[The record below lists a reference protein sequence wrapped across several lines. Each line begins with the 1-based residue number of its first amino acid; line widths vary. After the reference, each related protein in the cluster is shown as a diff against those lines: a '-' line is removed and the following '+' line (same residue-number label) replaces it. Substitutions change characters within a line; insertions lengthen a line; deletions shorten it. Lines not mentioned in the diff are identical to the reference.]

1 MAMILDDK
9 INTILEERAWYI
21 QHMLSDEELLAQ
33 IAEEA
38 AELSHAA
45 LKLRRVL
52 DGSNPTPVTKE
63 NAMDDLIEEF
73 GDIILAMRVYGLD
86 YQDVQDTCLRKS
98 ARWMKRLN
106 AKKDGEEIS

>member
-1 MAMILDDK
+1 MILDEK
-9 INTILEERAWYI
+9 INDLLEERAWSI
-21 QHMLSDEELLAQ
+21 QRMLPEEELLAQ

-63 NAMDDLIEEF
+63 NAIDDLIEEF
-73 GDIILAMRVYGLD
+73 GDTILAMRVYGLD
-86 YQDVQDTCLRKS
+86 FQDVQDICLRKS
-98 ARWMKRLN
+98 ARWLKRLH
-106 AKKDGEEIS
+106 AKKNGEEIS

>member
-1 MAMILDDK
+1 MILDEK
-9 INTILEERAWYI
+9 INDLLEERAWSI
-21 QHMLSDEELLAQ
+21 QRMLSEEELLAQ

-63 NAMDDLIEEF
+63 NAIDDLIEEF
-73 GDIILAMRVYGLD
+73 GDTILAMRVYGLD
-86 YQDVQDTCLRKS
+86 FQDVQDTCLRKS
-98 ARWMKRLN
+98 ARWLKRLH
-106 AKKDGEEIS
+106 AKENGEGIS